1 MADCL
6 NNEEQVTSNLDS
18 KNQDSLNSNLDTGN
32 AITSDIVSDGV
43 LVSNTN
49 SGESVSSVLES
60 GEALASQLDL
70 PVTHTYRGAETDNI
84 VVSVDNNAYT
94 ISATLKQIKFKTVA
108 DFPVVGSDKLL
119 YIDAT
124 ENSLYSWDS
133 DIGEYRKL
141 VADTGDIEIDLDDYF
156 TKTESDTR
164 YGASIDLSLD
174 SSTYV
179 ITAQLKDANGN
190 NLGVAKT
197 IDLPLESVVVNGSY
211 DSTTKE
217 VVLTLD
223 NGSEIKFSV
232 ADLVS
237 GLQSEITATNKL
249 ASDLVD
255 DANSVNKFVTQ
266 GEKDKLTGI
275 EEGANK
281 TVVDSEFSGTSTN
294 PLQNKLIT
302 EKFRDVVWKTTD
314 QTINSVKTFEKQPKI
329 ADSVTE
335 SMAGRYIVSAERIQ
349 KFLRENYQ
357 EILVAGNNITF
368 DGNTISANL
377 EGSSP
382 IVTLTS
388 PVVIYDLPSGMYQ
401 LPAGCELYIN
411 NEYVSTGT
419 KVNYDNTSV
428 ALMVVASITNPD
440 SRVDKLF
447 YLFAEAD
454 GQTTS
459 TVGNTGSFIVGKAK
473 QSSGHYHITG
483 TDIKY
488 VELEDD
494 GWIGG
499 NKSFLNPVK
508 YYHQYE
514 SLDTSLNDRTLV
526 DAQWVK
532 AQGYVG
538 SSALNGYASKTDL
551 DSKVSKNG
559 DEINGFLSIS
569 TTDVTEFDWLG
580 FKPLT
585 LYAKGDDGCYIEMH
599 DESRAFGQIGINNR
613 NEPVFVDNNLSSDN
627 VKKFAFKDDI
637 PDTSAF
643 VTETELAGKG
653 YLTSVPSEYVTET
666 ELTNKGY
673 ATTSAL
679 NNKLNTSD
687 LLNKVYPVGSV
698 YMSITNTSPAS
709 FIGGTWTAIP
719 AGYALWT
726 ATSGAG
732 GTISAGL
739 PNISGSVGSL
749 YKIYWNSATFS
760 GAFSKNGTSG
770 KYASGSEGNT
780 TAHGFNFNASSSN
793 SIYGASSTVQPPAYK
808 VYAWRRTG

>member
-6 NNEEQVTSNLDS
+6 NNEEAINSQLSSTNTDTVSSNLDVD
-18 KNQDSLNSNLDTGN
+18 NG
-32 AITSDIVSDGV
+32 
-43 LVSNTN
+43 
-49 SGESVSSVLES
+49 VSSELVGSNDMTSNIEGEETTTALLNEEEPLDSVLDQPTTS
-60 GEALASQLDL
+60 KYNG
-70 PVTHTYRGAETDNI
+70 GETDNI
-84 VVSVDNNAYT
+84 VVSVDNSTHT
-94 ISATLKQIKFKTVA
+94 ITATLKPIKFKTVA
-108 DFPVVGSDKLL
+108 DFPVVGSDRLL

-141 VADTGDIEIDLDDYF
+141 VADTGDIEIDLDDYYK
-156 TKTESDTR
+156 KTETDAR
-164 YGASIDLSLD
+164 YGASIEFGIDN
-174 SSTYV
+174 STYI

-255 DANSVNKFVTQ
+255 DTNSVNKFVTQ
-266 GEKDKLTGI
+266 GDKDKLSDI

-281 TVVDSEFSGTSTN
+281 TVVDTEFSTISTN
-294 PLQNKLIT
+294 PIANSTVT
-302 EKFRDVVWKTTD
+302 ERLRDAVWKTTD

-401 LPAGCELYIN
+401 LPAGCDLYIN
-411 NEYVSTGT
+411 SSYVETDT

-499 NKSFLNPVK
+499 NKSFVNPVK
-508 YYHQYE
+508 YYNQYE
-514 SLDTSLNDRTLV
+514 SLATSLNDRTLV

-532 AQGYVG
+532 AQGF
-538 SSALNGYASKTDL
+538 LNESELAGKGYLT
-551 DSKVSKNG
+551 
-559 DEINGFLSIS
+559 SIPS
-569 TTDVTEFDWLG
+569 E
-580 FKPLT
+580 
-585 LYAKGDDGCYIEMH
+585 Y
-599 DESRAFGQIGINNR
+599 
-613 NEPVFVDNNLSSDN
+613 
-627 VKKFAFKDDI
+627 
-637 PDTSAF
+637 
-643 VTETELAGKG
+643 VTETELAGKGYLTSVPSQYVTESELSAKG

-673 ATTSAL
+673 ATQSSLNSTNSTVSSHTS
-679 NNKLNTSD
+679 
-687 LLNKVYPVGSV
+687 
-698 YMSITNTSPAS
+698 SIS
-709 FIGGTWTAIP
+709 
-719 AGYALWT
+719 
-726 ATSGAG
+726 
-732 GTISAGL
+732 
-739 PNISGSVGSL
+739 SL
-749 YKIYWNSATFS
+749 
-760 GAFSKNGTSG
+760 
-770 KYASGSEGNT
+770 
-780 TAHGFNFNASSSN
+780 
-793 SIYGASSTVQPPAYK
+793 SSTVSSHTSSISTLSKRYVTETYK
-808 VYAWRRTG
+808 SSDGNTWYTKYSDGWKECGGFLTSGNHPTSTNYTCSMPLSFSNTKYSLIFKACRSAVDTSGNNTTVQYGYSFYGYIWNKSTNSFQYRSSPNSSWYACGY